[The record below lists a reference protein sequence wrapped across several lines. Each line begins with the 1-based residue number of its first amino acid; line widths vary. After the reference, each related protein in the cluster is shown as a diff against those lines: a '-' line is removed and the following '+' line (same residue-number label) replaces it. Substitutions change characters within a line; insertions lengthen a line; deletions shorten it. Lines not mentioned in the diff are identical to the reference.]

1 MSSPSDKD
9 TLAIFRELSVHGSEA
24 ALWRLHALYYPRL
37 FAFTLSLVRVKETAE
52 ELASDVFVDI
62 WEKRALLLDVSRP
75 VAYLFVC
82 ARNKALRHLQRP
94 SISWES
100 FDDLPN
106 LECALERGPHEMLIS
121 SEMLRVINEAIKA
134 LPPKC
139 RVIFRLVK
147 ENDLKYKEVAE
158 LLHISE
164 KTVENQMGIAF
175 KKLSASIPFKLA

>member
-1 MSSPSDKD
+1 M
-9 TLAIFRELSVHGSEA
+9 LAIFRDLAIHSSET
-24 ALWRLHALYYPRL
+24 ALWRLHSLYYHRL
-37 FAFTLSLVRVKETAE
+37 YAFTLSMVRVKESAE
-52 ELASDVFVDI
+52 EIASDVFLDI
-62 WEKRALLLDVSRP
+62 WEKRHLLAEVSRP
-75 VAYLFVC
+75 VAYIFVC

-94 SISWES
+94 GIPWES
-100 FDDLPN
+100 FDDLHD
-106 LECALERGPHEMLIS
+106 LECTLERGPHEMLIS
-121 SEMLRVINEAIKA
+121 SEMLRYINEAIRA

-147 ENDLKYKEVAE
+147 ENDLKYREVAD

>member
-1 MSSPSDKD
+1 MPSPSETE
-9 TLAIFRELSVHGSEA
+9 TLAIFRDLSVHNSES
-24 ALWRLHALYYPRL
+24 ALWRLHSLYYPRL
-37 FAFTLSLVRVKETAE
+37 FAFVLSLVPLKETAE
-52 ELASDVFVDI
+52 EIASDVFVDI
-62 WEKRALLLDVSRP
+62 WEKRSLLKEVSRP
-75 VAYLFVC
+75 AAYLFVC
-82 ARNKALRHLQRP
+82 ARNKALRHLQKP

-106 LECALERGPHEMLIS
+106 LECTLERGPHEMLIS
-121 SEMLRVINEAIKA
+121 TEMLRFINEAIKS

-147 ENDLKYKEVAE
+147 ENDLKYREVAE